1 MAYKTTRL
9 QKKSLFCLT
18 VPLYAHT
25 PAYQRCAVVRWCNPL
40 LVWSSTWHGTSNF
53 FLADMCVYVRMR
65 IDGWVRLQ
73 LRHASG
79 AVTVAQC
86 MREGLPSHKKQ
97 EINSRR
103 HERGYPFLGLWY
115 TQVQNCLRTATSGIS
130 TFSGRLAPVAL
141 CTRHTLTAQSR
152 HPTNKIFFG
161 REVVKKLDYQW

>member
-1 MAYKTTRL
+1 MVCKTTRL
-9 QKKSLFCLT
+9 KKKSIVCLT
-18 VPLYAHT
+18 PPSYAHT

-115 TQVQNCLRTATSGIS
+115 TKGSKLPSNSYFRYFDIFWPPRSCYSMHTPHSHSTIQTSLNYKKKKG
-130 TFSGRLAPVAL
+130 PY
-141 CTRHTLTAQSR
+141 
-152 HPTNKIFFG
+152 NKN
-161 REVVKKLDYQW
+161 